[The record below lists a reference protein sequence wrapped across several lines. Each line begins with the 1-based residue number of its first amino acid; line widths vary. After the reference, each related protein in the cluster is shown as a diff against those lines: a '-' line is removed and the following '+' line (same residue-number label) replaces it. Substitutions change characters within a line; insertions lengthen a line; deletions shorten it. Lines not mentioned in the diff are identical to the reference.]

1 MKNYDFLEIYNN
13 LDFLNDSLRLQYAN
27 FIYRHY
33 NEKITLTEIIQRL
46 KQDEPIEYILNIAE
60 FYGLELYVDNR
71 VLIPRIDTE
80 NLVTHTL
87 KYIKNRNNTKFTII
101 DVGTGSGCIA
111 IALAKNLDK
120 KNIYQIIA
128 IEKYREALA
137 VAAINIKQMNLNNRI
152 KLINSDFRD
161 IDFAVYPNL
170 VVCANLP
177 YIPENRI
184 LPKSVKDF
192 EPKTALFGG
201 QKGDEL
207 IQALKKQLTGLHNLR
222 FAIFELDG
230 GQIEIFHAE

>member
-120 KNIYQIIA
+120 K
-128 IEKYREALA
+128 KYLSNYSDRE
-137 VAAINIKQMNLNNRI
+137 I
-152 KLINSDFRD
+152 
-161 IDFAVYPNL
+161 
-170 VVCANLP
+170 
-177 YIPENRI
+177 
-184 LPKSVKDF
+184 
-192 EPKTALFGG
+192 
-201 QKGDEL
+201 
-207 IQALKKQLTGLHNLR
+207 
-222 FAIFELDG
+222 
-230 GQIEIFHAE
+230 